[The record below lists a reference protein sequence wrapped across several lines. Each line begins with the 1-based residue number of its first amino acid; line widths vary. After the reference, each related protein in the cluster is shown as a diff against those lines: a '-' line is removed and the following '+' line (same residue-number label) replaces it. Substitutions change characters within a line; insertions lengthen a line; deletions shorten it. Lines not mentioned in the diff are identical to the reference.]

1 MQKVNT
7 YERKPGLV
15 VDGSHKIEG
24 GVEAVDLAKGV
35 ATGSAFAAA
44 AIITDVEPRV
54 SLDTIAMDR
63 FMSEE
68 LEVIMHDPAHETEPR
83 YVELNVNGDYRLAV
97 RDSQRPVNLKRCHVA
112 ILAQAKTASLRQ
124 TKTVDSEGFQAYRD
138 QAVLRQ
144 SYPFSVQHD
153 PSGQRGRD
161 WLRPLIT
168 SANA

>member
-7 YERKPGLV
+7 YERKAGLV
-15 VDGSHKIEG
+15 VDGSHKIDG
-24 GVEAVDLAKGV
+24 GNEDVDLDKGA
-35 ATGSAFAAA
+35 ATGSAFAAS
-44 AIITDVEPRV
+44 AIVTDVDPRV
-54 SLDTIAMDR
+54 SLDTFSMDR
-63 FMSEE
+63 FMAEE
-68 LEVIMHDPAHETEPR
+68 IEVIMHDPAHETEPR
-83 YVELNVNGDYRLAV
+83 YIELNVNGDYRLAV
-97 RDSQRPVNLKRCHVA
+97 RDSQHPIMLKRCHVA

-124 TKTVDSEGFQAYRD
+124 TKTVDSEGFQTYRD